1 MQGLSTIRFPF
12 LIPQTIQITMKVLM
26 FGWEFPPHILGGL
39 GTASYGITKGL
50 SAQPDVHI
58 TFCLPKP
65 WGDEDKSFMNIIG
78 LSETPIVWRDV
89 DYDYVKQRL
98 GSRMTPEQYFQLRD
112 HIYADFNYRLT
123 DDLGCIEFSGKYPD
137 NLQDEINNYS
147 IVAGVIAR
155 QQEYDII
162 HAHDWLTYPAG
173 IHAKNVSGKPLVIH
187 VHATDFDRSRGHV
200 NPTVYGIEK
209 DGMDHADCIMCVSEL
224 TRQTVINH
232 YHQDPAKCITMHNAV
247 YPLSQDILD
256 MVEEKRKEHQQR
268 KEKIVTFL
276 GRITMQ
282 KGPEYFVEAASLV
295 LQRTHNIR
303 FCMAGSGD
311 MMNDMINLV
320 ASRGIADRFHF
331 PGFMR
336 GKQVY
341 EAFADSD
348 VYVMPSVS
356 EPFGISPL
364 EAMQCGVPSIIS
376 KQSGCAEILDKCIKT
391 DYWDINAM
399 ADAMYSL
406 CTNESLHEYLKVEG
420 KNEVAQI
427 TWEKVGKRIYDVYNQ
442 LIYKNS

>member
-1 MQGLSTIRFPF
+1 
-12 LIPQTIQITMKVLM
+12 MKVLM

-50 SAQPDVHI
+50 AAQPDTHI

-89 DYDYVKQRL
+89 NYDYVKERL
-98 GSRMTPEQYFQLRD
+98 GNKMDPQLYFDLRD

-123 DDLGCIEFSGKYPD
+123 DDLGCIEFSGRYPE

-147 IVAGVIAR
+147 IVASVIAR

-173 IHAKNVSGKPLVIH
+173 IHAKNVSGKPLIIH

-232 YHQDPAKCITMHNAV
+232 YHQDPNKCITMHNAV
-247 YPLSQDILD
+247 YPLSQEILD
-256 MVEEKRKEHQQR
+256 MVAERRKEHGHR
-268 KEKIVTFL
+268 KEKVVTFL

-282 KGPEYFVEAASLV
+282 KGPEYFVEAAALV
-295 LQRTHNIR
+295 LQRTRNIR

-311 MMNDMINLV
+311 MMNDMINMV
-320 ASRGIADRFHF
+320 AARGIADRFHF

-391 DYWDINAM
+391 DYWDIYAM

-406 CTNESLHEYLKVEG
+406 CTNDSLHEYLKIEG
-420 KNEVAQI
+420 KNEVDQI

-442 LIYKNS
+442 FIH

>member
-1 MQGLSTIRFPF
+1 
-12 LIPQTIQITMKVLM
+12 MKVLM

-50 SAQPDVHI
+50 AAQPDTHI

-89 DYDYVKQRL
+89 NYDYVKERL
-98 GSRMTPEQYFQLRD
+98 GNKMDPQLYFDLRD

-123 DDLGCIEFSGKYPD
+123 DDLGCIEFSGRYPE

-173 IHAKNVSGKPLVIH
+173 IHAKNVSGKPLIIH

-209 DGMDHADCIMCVSEL
+209 DGMDHADFIMCVSEL

-232 YHQDPAKCITMHNAV
+232 YHQDPNKCITMHNAV
-247 YPLSQDILD
+247 YPLSQEILD
-256 MVEEKRKEHQQR
+256 MVAERRKEHGHR
-268 KEKIVTFL
+268 KEKVVTFL

-282 KGPEYFVEAASLV
+282 KGPEYFVEAAALV
-295 LQRTHNIR
+295 LQRTRNIR

-311 MMNDMINLV
+311 MMNDMINMV
-320 ASRGIADRFHF
+320 AARGIADRFHF

-391 DYWDINAM
+391 DYWDIYAM

-406 CTNESLHEYLKVEG
+406 CTNDSLHEYLKIEG
-420 KNEVAQI
+420 KNEVDQI

-442 LIYKNS
+442 FIH

>member
-1 MQGLSTIRFPF
+1 
-12 LIPQTIQITMKVLM
+12 MKVLM

-89 DYDYVKQRL
+89 DYDFVKQRL
-98 GSRMTPEQYFQLRD
+98 GNRMTPEQYYQLRD
-112 HIYADFNYRLT
+112 HIYADFSYRLT

-256 MVEEKRKEHQQR
+256 MVEEKRKDHQQR

-331 PGFMR
+331 PGFMC

-427 TWEKVGKRIYDVYNQ
+427 TWEKVGNRIYNVYNQ
-442 LIYKNS
+442 LIHKNS

>member
-1 MQGLSTIRFPF
+1 
-12 LIPQTIQITMKVLM
+12 MKVLM

-50 SAQPDVHI
+50 AAQPDTHI

-89 DYDYVKQRL
+89 NYDYVKERL
-98 GSRMTPEQYFQLRD
+98 GNKMDPQLYFDLRD

-123 DDLGCIEFSGKYPD
+123 DDLGCIEFSGRYPE

-173 IHAKNVSGKPLVIH
+173 IYAKNVSGKPLIIH

-232 YHQDPAKCITMHNAV
+232 YHQDPNKCITMHNAV
-247 YPLSQDILD
+247 YPLSQEILD
-256 MVEEKRKEHQQR
+256 MVAERRKEHGHR
-268 KEKIVTFL
+268 KEKVVTFL

-282 KGPEYFVEAASLV
+282 KGPEYFVEAAALV
-295 LQRTHNIR
+295 LQRTRNIR

-311 MMNDMINLV
+311 MMNDMINMV
-320 ASRGIADRFHF
+320 AARGIADRFHF

-391 DYWDINAM
+391 DYWDIYAM

-406 CTNESLHEYLKVEG
+406 CTNDSLHEYLKIEG
-420 KNEVAQI
+420 KNEVDQI

-442 LIYKNS
+442 FIH